1 MNKQILEDAKE
12 FYENEINDFYMY
24 QELAKVEKNKE
35 LKDELIRI
43 SNMEKKHAQFWER
56 FIKKRGGNVPEVH
69 PSKKKVLFLKLLRR
83 FFNPVVVISF
93 LEMGEAAGFQRY
105 YKFLKEQK
113 LNLDE
118 YEQKALRNII
128 LDEIAH
134 ETIFKEKE
142 KVFSKLSNIRDFV
155 LGMNDGLVEI
165 LGAVAGLSAVYTY
178 QPMMVAISGLI
189 VGVAGAL
196 SMGIGAY
203 ISVRSQ
209 RQVNEALKEKMEVL
223 FDVSPENA
231 IEEFKSKLKE
241 AGLTEEIINDII
253 EKFKDNKEAMKKL
266 LIQETEENEVLS
278 GLFTGF
284 AYLFGVFFP
293 VIPFFFAPSAYV
305 ALPFS
310 ILFAGLTLTIV
321 AVIISSLSGISIKK
335 KVLEMVLSAFGA
347 AGIAY
352 IFGKIM
358 QQIFGL
364 NIDI

>member
-1 MNKQILEDAKE
+1 MDKILEDAKE
-12 FYENEINDFYMY
+12 FYINEINDYHMY
-24 QELAKVEKNKE
+24 TSLAQIEKDQSLKE
-35 LKDELIRI
+35 DLLKIA
-43 SNMEKKHAQFWER
+43 SMEKKHSQFWKK
-56 FIKKRGGNVPEVH
+56 FIEKRGGSVPPVK
-69 PSKKKVLFLKLLRR
+69 PDKKKILFIKLLRKL
-83 FFNPVVVISF
+83 FNPVLVISF
-93 LEMGEAAGFQRY
+93 LEMGESAGFQRY

-113 LNLDE
+113 LHLDD
-118 YEQKALRNII
+118 YEQKALKNII

-142 KVFSKLSNIRDFV
+142 HYLSRLSNVRDFV

-165 LGAVAGLSAVYTY
+165 LGAVAGLSAVYIY
-178 QPMMVAISGLI
+178 QPQIVAVSGLI
-189 VGVAGAL
+189 VGIAGAL

-231 IEEFKSKLKE
+231 LEELKNKLKE
-241 AGLTEEIINDII
+241 AGLTDDII
-253 EKFKDNKEAMKKL
+253 QDVIEKISSNKEAVKKL
-266 LIQETEENEVLS
+266 LIQETEENEILS

-293 VIPFFFAPSAYV
+293 IIPFFFAPTSYL

-310 ILFAGLTLTIV
+310 ILFAGLALTVV
-321 AVIISSLSGISIKK
+321 ATIISILSGISVKK
-335 KVLEMVLSAFGA
+335 KVMEMVLSAFGA
-347 AGIAY
+347 AAVAY

-358 QQIFGL
+358 QQIFGI
-364 NIDI
+364 NVEI